1 MKLFSMY
8 LEGKTKEVFG
18 LDVCV
23 YISKKEGLIIYTRK

>member
-8 LEGKTKEVFG
+8 LEGKTKEVFA

-23 YISKKEGLIIYTRK
+23 YISKKEGLIIYIRK